1 MAVTPVGNPYV
12 ESSDL
17 VANYPGTSEALAER
31 IDIVGVNPF
40 ADSAARATAIP
51 SPVEGQMASLND
63 DDKVYRY
70 SGSAWV
76 AVGLPPGLNPA
87 APTSIANSGGSA
99 STSGNTTTFAGVT
112 SLTLNGVFTSAYKN
126 YTAIIKFV
134 KSGDAYAY
142 LRLSAAAT
150 PASSSNYQRN
160 SIQKGSGGSLSGSN
174 GTDTS
179 VQLGELERDIRATFN
194 FIGPQLAEN
203 TGIFSSLLYNE
214 NLEIRFVRHNLTT
227 QYDGLNLT
235 ISGGNFTSGTIQ
247 VFGYKD

>member
-1 MAVTPVGNPYV
+1 MSAIRLRGATSGTTDVVAAAIAGDGVMTLPTGTGTLATTASVTAAQADATAAGIAGGG
-12 ESSDL
+12 L
-17 VANYPGTSEALAER
+17 VA
-31 IDIVGVNPF
+31 V
-40 ADSAARATAIP
+40 
-51 SPVEGQMASLND
+51 
-63 DDKVYRY
+63 
-70 SGSAWV
+70 
-76 AVGLPPGLNPA
+76 

-112 SLTLNGVFTSAYKN
+112 SLTLNGVFTSGYKN

-150 PASSSNYQRN
+150 PASGSNYQRN
-160 SIQKGSGGSLSGSN
+160 SIQKGSAGSITGSN

-179 VQLGELERDIRATFN
+179 LQLGELERDIRTTVN

-203 TGIFSSLLYNE
+203 TGIFSNLLYNE

-235 ISGGNFTSGTIQ
+235 ISAGNFTSGTIQ